1 MEPMLLRVVVAQQQL
16 GQGEGAPGRAML
28 ASAFDVEQ
36 QRGEA
41 VHRREQAR
49 FLLDIEQQ
57 PEAAL
62 AAAQENWRVQR
73 EPDDLLILLR
83 SAQAAHRPDAARPAL
98 LFMQQQRLEDVRLQ
112 PYRLEPQ

>member
-1 MEPMLLRVVVAQQQL
+1 MLS
-16 GQGEGAPGRAML
+16 GA
-28 ASAFDVEQ
+28 FEVEQ

-49 FLLDIEQQ
+49 FLLDVEQQ

-73 EPDDLLILLR
+73 EPDDVLILLR
-83 SAQAAHRPDAARPAL
+83 SAQAAHRPEAALPAL
-98 LFMQQQRLEDVRLQ
+98 LFMQQQSLEDVRLE
-112 PYRLEPQ
+112 PYRQGLR